1 LSGNAGAGALWPA
14 QYGRVELATIDSTNA
29 EAMRRAPE
37 WTGPCWFVAKKQT
50 AGRGRRARAWDSP
63 RGNLYATLLMHPSE
77 PPQTVALRSFVAA
90 LALREALVTS
100 GVAPGDLALKWPN
113 DVLLD
118 GGKVAGIL
126 LESQSAASTVPGGA
140 RVAALAIGIG
150 VNLIGH
156 PEAAAVEPGAVVPVS
171 VLSKTGVRVEAAE
184 FLTALAVAYDRW
196 EQVFATTGFAPIRTE
211 WLAHAAR
218 LGTMIRARTGMQ
230 DRSGVFET
238 IDTEGNLLLRMAE
251 GVVAIPAAEVFF

>member
-1 LSGNAGAGALWPA
+1 MWPA
-14 QYGRVELATIDSTNA
+14 RYGRVDLASIDSTNA
-29 EAMRRAPE
+29 EAMRRAPDL
-37 WTGPCWFVAKKQT
+37 TGPCWFVAQEQT
-50 AGRGRRARAWDSP
+50 AGRGRRARAWASP
-63 RGNLYATLLMHPSE
+63 PGNLYATLLLFPTE

-90 LALREALVTS
+90 LALREALVS
-100 GVAPGDLALKWPN
+100 LGVAPGVLALKWPN

-126 LESQSAASTVPGGA
+126 LESQSAASTMPGGA
-140 RVAALAIGIG
+140 RVTALAIGIG

-156 PEAAAVEPGAVVPVS
+156 PEGASIEPGAVQPVS
-171 VLSKTGVRVEAAE
+171 VLSKTGLRVGAAP
-184 FLTALAVAYDRW
+184 FLTALAQSYDHW
-196 EQVFATTGFAPIRTE
+196 ETQFTTQGFAPIRTE

-218 LGTMIRARTGMQ
+218 LGTTIRARTGTQ

-238 IDTEGNLLLRMAE
+238 IDPDGNLILRMPE